1 MNGRAPNSARQRGVT
16 LVELVT
22 VIVILGVVG
31 SMAVPR
37 WFDNQV
43 FEERGYVNDLA
54 SAIRHAQRIAIASG
68 CQVQLTVAANSYSA
82 MQRAPAGN
90 TCDPAGAWTQAVPR
104 QDGTSLSATAPAA
117 VITNPAATFV
127 FEPDGRIIAAAPP
140 LLSIGAF
147 TLSVDGSGNVTVQP

>member
-1 MNGRAPNSARQRGVT
+1 MNGRASNRARQRGVT

-31 SMAVPR
+31 SMVVPR

-54 SAIRHAQRIAIASG
+54 SAIRHAQRIAIASS
-68 CQVQLTVAANSYSA
+68 CQVQLTVVANGYSA

-90 TCDPAGAWTQAVPR
+90 TCNPAGNWTQPVPR
-104 QDGTSLSATAPAA
+104 QDGTSLMATAPAA
-117 VITNPAATFV
+117 VITNPATTFV
-127 FEPDGRIIAAAPP
+127 FEGDGTIAAGVPTV
-140 LLSIGAF
+140 LGVGAF
-147 TLSVDGSGNVTVQP
+147 TLTVEGSGIVTVQP